1 MRLRA
6 RRRWRLSL
14 LYSLAAVISYMNN
27 LSVPASAKPS
37 MWRWLLRTTGLE
49 AWFQQAPAVAHA
61 GREERLMLLLG
72 LPNTTLLTR
81 SAHAALLAD
90 ALRECQPVLAA
101 SGGVVVPYQPG
112 TLMLTW
118 PAASGS
124 TAPITALYAQLRDC
138 ARRLADSPTLLLNG
152 AAGLGWA
159 APGATAAPRQYEQA
173 GLREVAGLLHESQ
186 QLGSELLLA
195 AALHQRLA
203 PGVAG
208 PCALHVAFEV
218 PGHRYPAT
226 VYRAVPPTSNT
237 EKTLAS
243 EKK

>member
-1 MRLRA
+1 
-6 RRRWRLSL
+6 
-14 LYSLAAVISYMNN
+14 MNN
-27 LSVPASAKPS
+27 LSVPAPIKPS
-37 MWRWLLRTTGLE
+37 LWRWLLRTTGLE
-49 AWFQQAPAVAHA
+49 AWFQQAPTVAHA
-61 GREERLMLLLG
+61 GREERLLLLLA
-72 LPNTTLLTR
+72 LPNTTRTSR

-90 ALRECQPVLAA
+90 ALRECQPAIAA
-101 SGGVVVPYQPG
+101 SGGAAVPYRPG
-112 TLMLTW
+112 SLLLTW
-118 PAASGS
+118 PAGGESA
-124 TAPITALYAQLRDC
+124 APVTALYFQLRDC
-138 ARRLADSPTLLLNG
+138 VRRLAGSPTLPLNG

-159 APGATAAPRQYEQA
+159 APGAAAAPRHYEQA

-226 VYRAVPPTSNT
+226 VYRVAPPEAAPAKPLMN
-237 EKTLAS
+237 KN
-243 EKK
+243 